1 MVSRAKKQSE
11 ERESKTS
18 RPIGGTRKA
27 SERVGIRAVARLAGV
42 SIATVSRTL
51 NGAVVDPKMVK
62 RVRKAV
68 DECGYVPNTLGRALV
83 SGRSKILG
91 VIISNLTDPFFPE
104 LIQRFDDFAVERGY
118 EILVAATY
126 YDENRMSHCV
136 RRMIERNV
144 DGVAVMSN
152 GIDNSSLEQLAQRE
166 IPLVLVDRELSSD
179 RTSVLQ
185 IDYHSGIRAGVQ
197 HLAGLGH
204 RNIAFVSGP
213 AKSHPANARLTAF
226 SRSLLECGIQ
236 SKSTWIIEGDHTV
249 EGGRRAMKQVL
260 TLRDFPTAVMC
271 SNDMTAIGV
280 FHTLHKEGLRV
291 PEDISVI
298 GFDDIYMAQVTIPPL
313 TTIKVSQIEIARAS
327 VDALCVSSS
336 SLQNL
341 GNNRK
346 VNIRPSLVVRKSTGF
361 ARGTMR
367 DLLVG

>member
-1 MVSRAKKQSE
+1 MPFRAKKQSE

-18 RPIGGTRKA
+18 RPSGGMRKA

-51 NGAVVDPKMVK
+51 NGTVVDPKMVK

-91 VIISNLTDPFFPE
+91 IIISNLTDPFFPE
-104 LIQRFDDFAVERGY
+104 LVQRFDDFAVERGY
-118 EILVAATY
+118 EILVAATH

-144 DGVAVMSN
+144 DGVAVMSIE
-152 GIDNSSLEQLAQRE
+152 IDNSSLEQLAQRE
-166 IPLVLVDRELSSD
+166 IPLVLVDRELNSD

-213 AKSHPANARLTAF
+213 TKSHPATAQLAAF
-226 SRSLLECGIQ
+226 YRSLLN
-236 SKSTWIIEGDHTV
+236 V
-249 EGGRRAMKQVL
+249 
-260 TLRDFPTAVMC
+260 
-271 SNDMTAIGV
+271 
-280 FHTLHKEGLRV
+280 
-291 PEDISVI
+291 
-298 GFDDIYMAQVTIPPL
+298 GF
-313 TTIKVSQIEIARAS
+313 RAS
-327 VDALCVSSS
+327 QLGSSRAIIPS
-336 SLQNL
+336 RVV
-341 GNNRK
+341 GGPWNRYSHY
-346 VNIRPSLVVRKSTGF
+346 VTSRQRSCAPTI
-361 ARGTMR
+361 
-367 DLLVG
+367 

>member
-1 MVSRAKKQSE
+1 MVSRAKKQS
-11 ERESKTS
+11 R
-18 RPIGGTRKA
+18 GTRKQDISTYRRDEKGIGA
-27 SERVGIRAVARLAGV
+27 GRYPRRRSSGRRLDSHRVSYIER
-42 SIATVSRTL
+42 SRSRSK
-51 NGAVVDPKMVK
+51 NGQTG
-62 RVRKAV
+62 RKAV

-166 IPLVLVDRELSSD
+166 IPLVLVDRELNSD

-213 AKSHPANARLTAF
+213 ANSHPANARLTA
-226 SRSLLECGIQ
+226 SPDRYL
-236 SKSTWIIEGDHTV
+236 
-249 EGGRRAMKQVL
+249 
-260 TLRDFPTAVMC
+260 
-271 SNDMTAIGV
+271 
-280 FHTLHKEGLRV
+280 
-291 PEDISVI
+291 SV
-298 GFDDIYMAQVTIPPL
+298 GF
-313 TTIKVSQIEIARAS
+313 RAS
-327 VDALCVSSS
+327 
-336 SLQNL
+336 QL
-341 GNNRK
+341 G
-346 VNIRPSLVVRKSTGF
+346 S
-361 ARGTMR
+361 
-367 DLLVG
+367 